1 MKKLIYSA
9 LTGMLA
15 CGSLVSC
22 QDYELERA
30 DEVAF
35 RHTYETK
42 FIEEFGAIDPNQSW
56 DFSTYAMQ
64 KKEAEAEEEDLT
76 RATAAAW
83 QSCAGTNGRYWVQA
97 STINW
102 MKTNLP
108 EQHNNTS
115 KVGIGRS
122 FIMNRST
129 KTKNYEIVPM
139 WIGQAGLY
147 WSFNLR
153 YTEDGGNTWDT
164 QVLWKKGEN
173 IWQIKE
179 NDPGYSPVGDADQRN
194 NTLSAVGVAA
204 KPIKFQLKPGAIG
217 WFYLK
222 NLENRSWVEL
232 SSGTYG
238 HDPSFDKWLVG
249 DYQFCRALDKPTQ
262 IAILTPPTP
271 TNIPKDTENPY
282 IVQMLGC
289 EDMKVTDSGS
299 DKDYNDCVF
308 LLIYQG
314 DDITTNEKITETIKK
329 RYLIEDLG
337 AFDYDFNDIIVDC
350 QQTITKEYSVDSNEP
365 KISKSSTKSQKATL
379 VSLGGTLPIQVRIGN
394 FSNQA
399 SDFWFGQVSNPNAG
413 VADIKTQLARDYDD
427 RGGSVC
433 PGGVTPAGRTINYSK
448 TIKNN
453 VWDPDK
459 NNIRVYVWTDKEGLT
474 SAADNSNT
482 YVWTSSFPATGEVPY
497 ILAVDPTETPTGEGK
512 VYSEIK
518 SRINSNWK
526 K

>member
-76 RATAAAW
+76 RATTADW
-83 QSCAGTNGRYWVQA
+83 HTCAGDGGKYWVQA
-97 STINW
+97 ATIDW
-102 MKTNLP
+102 MKRNLP
-108 EQHNNTS
+108 EQRNNTS
-115 KVGIGRS
+115 KVSQFWFLTPSPLRC
-122 FIMNRST
+122 
-129 KTKNYEIVPM
+129 EIVPM

-147 WSFNLR
+147 WSFNVR
-153 YTEDGGNTWDT
+153 YSTDGQQTWT
-164 QVLWKKGEN
+164 TKELWRKGDN
-173 IWQIKE
+173 IWQIKKNE
-179 NDPGYSPVGDADQRN
+179 SGYSPVGNADQRN
-194 NTLSAVGVAA
+194 NTLEAVGVSA
-204 KPIKFQLKPGAIG
+204 KPIQFDLPSGAVVY
-217 WFYLK
+217 FFLK

-238 HDPSFDKWLVG
+238 HDPSFDKFLG
-249 DYQFCRALDKPTQ
+249 DDYKYCTSLDNPTQ
-262 IAILTPPTP
+262 VAILEDVPRPS
-271 TNIPKDTENPY
+271 NIDNDYSVKM
-282 IVQMLGC
+282 IGC
-289 EDMKVTDSGS
+289 EDMKVSDSMS

-308 LLIYQG
+308 LLVAQG
-314 DDITTNEKITETIKK
+314 LGSSSKPMTFPEIVRK

-350 QQTITKEYSVDSNEP
+350 YQSGEWWWDVNNNRTP
-365 KISKSSTKSQKATL
+365 KIKEVHQVNTQTCTL

-394 FSNQA
+394 FSNAA
-399 SDFWFGQVSNPNAG
+399 SDFWFGQVSNPNAS
-413 VADIKTQLARDYDD
+413 VADIKTQLARAYND

-433 PGGVTPAGRTINYSK
+433 PEGVTPAGRTINYTK
-448 TIKNN
+448 TITNN

-459 NNIRVYVWTDKEGLT
+459 NNLRVYVWTDKEGLT